1 MGFLSFQA
9 HSVVRH
15 QHWTKTRSVLSP
27 LLFLIFINDLIKEFN
42 KSDSGV
48 LVGDV
53 RINNL
58 AFADDIVLIANNE
71 EELPELVPKCKVTCG
86 INGEPRNPRSP

>member
-1 MGFLSFQA
+1 M
-9 HSVVRH
+9 VRH
-15 QHWTKTRSVLSP
+15 QHWSKAGCVLSP

-71 EELPELVPKCKVTCG
+71 EELPALVSKCKVAVSTDDSLELVPRG
-86 INGEPRNPRSP
+86 MA

>member
-1 MGFLSFQA
+1 MPDS
-9 HSVVRH
+9 
-15 QHWTKTRSVLSP
+15 QHDINTRQSCVLSP

-71 EELPELVPKCKVTCG
+71 EELQELVYRK
-86 INGEPRNPRSP
+86 

>member
-1 MGFLSFQA
+1 MVQSKAVYCPHCYSLYS
-9 HSVVRH
+9 
-15 QHWTKTRSVLSP
+15 
-27 LLFLIFINDLIKEFN
+27 NDLIKEFN

-71 EELPELVPKCKVTCG
+71 EELQELVSIASNHARTWRLTLKDARSWYSMVS
-86 INGEPRNPRSP
+86 PRYPRSP